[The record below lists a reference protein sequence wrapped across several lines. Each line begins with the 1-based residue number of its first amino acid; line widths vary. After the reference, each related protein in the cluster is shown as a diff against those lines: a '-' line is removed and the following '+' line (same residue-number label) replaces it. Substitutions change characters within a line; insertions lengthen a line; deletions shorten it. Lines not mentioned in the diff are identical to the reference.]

1 MNVKLHDYTNTPE
14 EERGPFLM
22 EITVNGDSVCW
33 VEDDFWVV
41 DLYKLTPHWSME
53 TNYSLPVLKEQM
65 NKVYDAYES
74 LSNEEFEIL
83 KKAKEIKGRFIKYN
97 DSKYEPTEAD
107 KAYEAFGMVS

>member
-1 MNVKLHDYTNTPE
+1 
-14 EERGPFLM
+14 
-22 EITVNGDSVCW
+22 
-33 VEDDFWVV
+33 
-41 DLYKLTPHWSME
+41 
-53 TNYSLPVLKEQM
+53 M

-107 KAYEAFGMVS
+107 KAFEAFGMVS

>member
-1 MNVKLHDYTNTPE
+1 MNVELHDYTNTPE

-41 DLYKLTPHWSME
+41 DLYKLTPRWGME

-65 NKVYDAYES
+65 NETYDAYKS

-83 KKAKEIKGRFIKYN
+83 KKTKEIKGRFIKYN
-97 DSKYEPTEAD
+97 DSKHEPTEAD
-107 KAYEAFGMVS
+107 KAFEAFGMVS